1 MGGTLASRTVPTPPR
16 RRPPSLA
23 AAALVV
29 ILSSCRASPP
39 PPAAKPSAAAVTDRV
54 RVFLIAPHDG
64 GRSGAAA
71 GCGDSA
77 VPVEITLPAPAPA
90 LAGALRA
97 LLAMSDPL
105 DARSGLSNP
114 LYASSLELARVER
127 AGGEARVELRGYL
140 ELSDDCEGRRILA
153 QLRATALQ
161 FQGVDRASFTVDG
174 EPLPSLLAQAAA
186 SAPTAAA
193 GP

>member
-1 MGGTLASRTVPTPPR
+1 
-16 RRPPSLA
+16 
-23 AAALVV
+23 
-29 ILSSCRASPP
+29 
-39 PPAAKPSAAAVTDRV
+39 
-54 RVFLIAPHDG
+54 
-64 GRSGAAA
+64 
-71 GCGDSA
+71 
-77 VPVEITLPAPAPA
+77 
-90 LAGALRA
+90 

-140 ELSDDCEGRRILA
+140 ELSGECEGRRILA